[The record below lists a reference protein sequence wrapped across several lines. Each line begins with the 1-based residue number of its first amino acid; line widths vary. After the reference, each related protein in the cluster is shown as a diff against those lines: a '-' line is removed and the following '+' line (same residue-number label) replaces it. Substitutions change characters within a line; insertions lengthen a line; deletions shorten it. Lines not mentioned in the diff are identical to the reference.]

1 MTHAGHPFLLFYYT
15 SATMLTPLTFPA
27 LANCPALAH
36 GIFNRHGGISPPPY
50 ASLNVSY
57 GVDDDSRRVKENRE
71 RIRQSLGF
79 DFLISGRQIHGSQVQ
94 VITEKPEA
102 DMEITGCDAFITNVA
117 GVGLLIQQADC
128 QAVMLF
134 DPQRLVAANIHS
146 GWRGSVNNIIAAT
159 IKVMTEEFATD
170 PAHLLAAISPSLGPC
185 CAEFVHYQQE
195 LPGHFHPFQVKP
207 NYFDFRAISRRQLEE
222 TGVKPANIAAAT
234 ICTVC
239 DPNWFSYR
247 REKKTGRFCSVIGV
261 RS

>member
-1 MTHAGHPFLLFYYT
+1 MAGWRATDGLRYYR
-15 SATMLTPLTFPA
+15 SPK
-27 LANCPALAH
+27 LAGLPEVVH
-36 GIFNRHGGISPPPY
+36 GFFTRQGGASPGAY
-50 ASLNVSY
+50 HSLNVSLAV
-57 GVDDDSRRVKENRE
+57 GDGQEPVAENLRRM
-71 RIRQSLGF
+71 RQALR
-79 DFLISGRQIHGSQVQ
+79 LSGLAGAAQVHGGRAA
-94 VITEKPEA
+94 VITSPGQARLADIPEV
-102 DMEITGCDAFITNVA
+102 DILITTVPGL
-117 GVGLLIQQADC
+117 GLLIKQADC

-159 IKVMTEEFATD
+159 IKVMTAEFATD
-170 PAHLLAAISPSLGPC
+170 PAQLLAAISPSLGPC

-207 NYFDFRAISRRQLEE
+207 NYFNFRAISRRQLEE

-247 REKKTGRFCSVIGV
+247 REKKTSRFCSVIGV
-261 RS
+261 RSEE